1 MCSYLQVSKENCLST
16 GNAARH
22 NKKAIKR
29 RLREDRKDLKRR
41 RIQLENERGSSQYQ
55 QAVRE
60 GTTREED
67 VGLWHFSG
75 MEEIPP
81 PIQPP
86 QGECLSSVDSD
97 MEEIPSPIQ
106 PPQGECL
113 SSVDS
118 AINIVFDVE
127 TTSFGNYI
135 NLLNQFT

>member
-1 MCSYLQVSKENCLST
+1 MST

-29 RLREDRKDLKRR
+29 RVREDTKDLKRR

-86 QGECLSSVDSD
+86 QGECLSSVDS
-97 MEEIPSPIQ
+97 
-106 PPQGECL
+106 
-113 SSVDS
+113 